1 MSAILKTT
9 PLQGASAAASHEGV
23 SAGAGSGGGVLSMTA
38 EALPFALVGNRLL
51 AFQALQLLMR
61 LDRDLL
67 EARAQWNQDWFRRL
81 MRIRPRAVR
90 RLARRWERLTPTPS
104 IRLGTLRRRYHAN
117 LARYLYDTRP

>member
-1 MSAILKTT
+1 MSAITKTT
-9 PLQGASAAASHEGV
+9 PLQGASAAASREGV
-23 SAGAGSGGGVLSMTA
+23 SGAVTA
-38 EALPFALVGNRLL
+38 EALPFALGGSRLL

-90 RLARRWERLTPTPS
+90 RLTRRWERLTPTPS

-117 LARYLYDTRP
+117 LACYLYDTRP

>member
-9 PLQGASAAASHEGV
+9 PLQGASAAAGREGV
-23 SAGAGSGGGVLSMTA
+23 SAGAVSLTA
-38 EALPFALVGNRLL
+38 EALPFALVGDRLL

-81 MRIRPRAVR
+81 MRIRPRAIR
-90 RLARRWERLTPTPS
+90 RLARRWEGLTPTPS

-117 LARYLYDTRP
+117 LARYLYDLRP

>member
-1 MSAILKTT
+1 MSAIIKTT
-9 PLQGASAAASHEGV
+9 PLQGASAAASREGV
-23 SAGAGSGGGVLSMTA
+23 SAGAVSLTA

-51 AFQALQLLMR
+51 ALQALQSLMR

-90 RLARRWERLTPTPS
+90 RLTRRWERLTPTPS
-104 IRLGTLRRRYHAN
+104 IRLGKLRRRYHAN
-117 LARYLYDTRP
+117 LAYYLYDTRP